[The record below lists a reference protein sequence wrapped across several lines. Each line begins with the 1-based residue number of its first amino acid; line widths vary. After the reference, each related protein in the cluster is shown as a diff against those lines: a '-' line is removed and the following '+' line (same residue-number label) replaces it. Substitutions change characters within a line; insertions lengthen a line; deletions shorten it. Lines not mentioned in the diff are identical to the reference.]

1 MSVSIPLQDPAQL
14 LYVLSLLGVA
24 VFACSGALAAGRRNL
39 DPIGVAV
46 LAMVTATGGGTI
58 RDVLLD
64 RTVFWISDPTHIAVS
79 LAGGAV
85 TWVWVRFFHPPD
97 RALQIADAVGLAL
110 FAVIGAQIAEAEQT
124 GAIIIIL
131 MGAITGCAGG
141 LLRDVLTAEVPLIFR
156 KSELY
161 VTACIAGLAVY
172 ALLRSYSVQPDLA
185 GAVGSFVILALRLAS
200 IRWNITLPTMR
211 MGSRDG

>member
-1 MSVSIPLQDPAQL
+1 MTVPLQDTAQL
-14 LYVLSLLGVA
+14 LYLFTLLGVA

-64 RTVFWISDPTHIAVS
+64 RTVFWISDPTHIVVCLGA
-79 LAGGAV
+79 GAV
-85 TWVWVRFFHPPD
+85 TWTWVRYFQPPD
-97 RALQIADAVGLAL
+97 RALQVADAIGLAL
-110 FAVIGAQIAEAEQT
+110 FAVTGAQIAEAAQS
-124 GAIIIIL
+124 GPVIIIL

-141 LLRDVLTAEVPLIFR
+141 LLRDVLSAEVPLIFR

-161 VTACIAGLAVY
+161 VTACVAGLIAYV
-172 ALLRSYSVQPDLA
+172 LLRQVDVQANVA
-185 GAVGSFVILALRLAS
+185 GSLSAAAILLLRLAS

-211 MGSRDG
+211 VGP